1 MRFKIITKKN
11 NTMEVKG
18 IKKITLKTGVK
29 IEIYNWFER
38 SYKIRV
44 SSPHLE
50 KYELCKE
57 SIKK

>member
-1 MRFKIITKKN
+1 MVVQENKKII
-11 NTMEVKG
+11 
-18 IKKITLKTGVK
+18 LKTGLK

-50 KYELCKE
+50 KYPLCKE
-57 SIKK
+57 LL